1 MTIDTISSIRITERY
16 SPLKILEKLQHF
28 YLLLGNLFNM
38 LEKSTQKSLKILL
51 VKLISFTIN
60 SSGLGSLELYSP
72 ETGKYIKDLSLLNI
86 LLITFKNSLW
96 VMDHVSALK
105 EQALKEALD
114 LLLMFISADGPA
126 TLLGVRG

>member
-28 YLLLGNLFNM
+28 DLLLGNLFNM
-38 LEKSTQKSLKILL
+38 IEKSTQKSLKILL